1 VNLPRIVIAGAALAA
16 VALTGCEPA
25 QLGTAAIVDGQRIAV
40 EQIQDTVANVRALQ
54 EQVRQPAQQPDEL
67 ARGELQRRLILA
79 VYERAAR
86 DLGVQVTAGE
96 VSAELARARQAA
108 GSEEEFA
115 RQVAGQNLSLETA
128 RDYIRQSLLA
138 RKMGERLTPGQSGQ
152 GALDQAVTDRLVQ
165 TAKKMRFEVNP
176 RYGSFNTDNGQLT
189 ERQDDF
195 LRPPTAVP
203 TVPGPA
209 P

>member
-40 EQIQDTVANVRALQ
+40 EQIQDTVADVRALQ

-67 ARGELQRRLILA
+67 ARSELQRRLILA
-79 VYERAAR
+79 VYERAAG

-96 VSAELARARQAA
+96 VSAELTRARQAA

-152 GALDQAVTDRLVQ
+152 GALDQAVTDRLIQ

-176 RYGSFNTDNGQLT
+176 RYGNFDTDNGQLT

-195 LRPPTAVP
+195 LRPATAAPTG
-203 TVPGPA
+203 PGPG

>member
-40 EQIQDTVANVRALQ
+40 EQIQDTVADVRALQ

-128 RDYIRQSLLA
+128 QDYIRQSLLA

-165 TAKKMRFEVNP
+165 TAKQMRFEVNP
-176 RYGSFNTDNGQLT
+176 RYGNFNTDNGQLT

-195 LRPPTAVP
+195 LRPATAAPTG
-203 TVPGPA
+203 PGPA